1 MLEVNEKQDIRSRDA
16 TVSHL
21 NNLTENEFGAARA
34 ELHQACRSLLSGS
47 DCTEHGRLWEMSRAG
62 YSPFSACLHS

>member
-1 MLEVNEKQDIRSRDA
+1 MLEVNEKQDIRSRDT

-34 ELHQACRSLLSGS
+34 ELHQACRSLLSVLTALS
-47 DCTEHGRLWEMSRAG
+47 MAG
-62 YSPFSACLHS
+62 YGK